1 MPKLTKIA
9 PKYRKHKASGQAV
22 VTINGRDHYLGP
34 WRSKASIADYDRLIA
49 EWLSRGRDLKPSSV
63 DSITLIELLASYV
76 TWAKTYY
83 RESNELEH
91 MKLAIRPLLDL
102 TNCFFRELTYQEV
115 DSLVLRD
122 SPERGDVFLFANFF
136 ECSNHCN
143 GEAKVAAEF
152 TCLAG
157 LNFRWLCGG

>member
-83 RESNELEH
+83 RESNPSSPVVDQNGFFGDIFGVEF
-91 MKLAIRPLLDL
+91 DVS
-102 TNCFFRELTYQEV
+102 CFSSVTGRLILGNNKF
-115 DSLVLRD
+115 
-122 SPERGDVFLFANFF
+122 
-136 ECSNHCN
+136 
-143 GEAKVAAEF
+143 
-152 TCLAG
+152 
-157 LNFRWLCGG
+157 